1 MAAARNQGAG
11 MRIQREFNATFTRSG
26 RQSPYDWQAVPA
38 ESRKGEKMS
47 IARAKGSR
55 AVSIVDVQG
64 PLRVPV
70 NQALRHEVRAALRRG
85 ERRILLNLARV
96 SRIDAAG
103 VGQLVRAYNMT
114 SAANGVLR
122 IVHAT
127 PWVRDILDRVGLFDL
142 LSAPLESDFKE
153 SA

>member
-1 MAAARNQGAG
+1 MSPVRAR
-11 MRIQREFNATFTRSG
+11 S
-26 RQSPYDWQAVPA
+26 SH
-38 ESRKGEKMS
+38 
-47 IARAKGSR
+47 
-55 AVSIVDVQG
+55 AVSILDVEG

-70 NQALRHEVRAALRRG
+70 NARLRHDVRALLRRG

-122 IVHAT
+122 VVHAT
-127 PWVRDILDRVGLFDL
+127 LGVREILERVGLFDL
-142 LSAPLESDFKE
+142 LSADLPPDFKE
-153 SA
+153 WS